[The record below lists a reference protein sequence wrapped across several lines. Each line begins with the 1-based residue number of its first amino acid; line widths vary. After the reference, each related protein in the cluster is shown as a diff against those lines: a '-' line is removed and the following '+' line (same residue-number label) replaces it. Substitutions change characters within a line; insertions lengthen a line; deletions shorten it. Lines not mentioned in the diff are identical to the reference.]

1 MIIDSHCH
9 LEYEPMVSN
18 LKEVVDR
25 ALKNDVKY
33 LLSISTTDESY
44 DKILKIVDTY
54 KNIYGTYGIHPHE
67 TKNYVSLSSNQIV
80 KKTQLNK
87 KIIGIGETGL
97 DFYYNNS
104 KKNDQFKSFRKHI
117 EASIDLNVPLI
128 VHSRDAEKETYD
140 ILNQYDNENLKILM
154 HCYTGSYEFAEKL
167 LKFNSFFSASG
178 IITFEN
184 SRELQETFKKLPLEK
199 ILIETDSPFLS
210 PVPMRGKKNEPSYI
224 KYTLQKLANLKDITD
239 KKLDII
245 TSQNFNNL
253 FFS

>member
-87 KIIGIGETGL
+87 KNNWYWRNGFRFLLRLFGSTSAKKTIHRA
-97 DFYYNNS
+97 YNSCSNI
-104 KKNDQFKSFRKHI
+104 KF
-117 EASIDLNVPLI
+117 
-128 VHSRDAEKETYD
+128 T
-140 ILNQYDNENLKILM
+140 
-154 HCYTGSYEFAEKL
+154 
-167 LKFNSFFSASG
+167 FNSAH
-178 IITFEN
+178 
-184 SRELQETFKKLPLEK
+184 
-199 ILIETDSPFLS
+199 
-210 PVPMRGKKNEPSYI
+210 
-224 KYTLQKLANLKDITD
+224 
-239 KKLDII
+239 
-245 TSQNFNNL
+245 
-253 FFS
+253 